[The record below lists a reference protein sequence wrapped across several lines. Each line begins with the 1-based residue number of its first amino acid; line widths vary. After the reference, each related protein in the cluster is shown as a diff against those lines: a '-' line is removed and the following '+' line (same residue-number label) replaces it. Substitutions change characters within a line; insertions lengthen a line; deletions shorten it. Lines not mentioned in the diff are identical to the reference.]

1 MDEVGLREVR
11 QNASELVRRAQAG
24 ERVTITVS
32 GRPAATLGPVETV
45 AWVSFEA
52 VCDVFAG
59 AGDADWSVD
68 RERLD
73 GALQDPWGPP

>member
-1 MDEVGLREVR
+1 MTEIGLREVR

-32 GRPAATLGPVETV
+32 GRPAAQLGPVDAQT
-45 AWVSFEA
+45 WVSWASVAE
-52 VCDVFAG
+52 VFAG
-59 AGDADWSVD
+59 PGDDSWAAE

-73 GALQDPWGPP
+73 DELRDPWES

>member
-1 MDEVGLREVR
+1 MEEVGLREVR

-32 GRPAATLGPVETV
+32 GRPAAQLGPVDV
-45 AWVSFEA
+45 QAWVSWA
-52 VCDVFAG
+52 SVADVFAG
-59 AGDADWSVD
+59 PGDPDWKTD

-73 GALQDPWGPP
+73 DEPRDPWDR